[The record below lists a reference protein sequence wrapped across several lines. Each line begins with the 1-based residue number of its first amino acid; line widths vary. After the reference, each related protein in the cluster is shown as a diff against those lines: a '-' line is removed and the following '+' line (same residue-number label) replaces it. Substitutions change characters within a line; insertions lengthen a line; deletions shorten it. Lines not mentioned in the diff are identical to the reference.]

1 MRELPRAAQRG
12 EHLRTDP
19 DYATRV
25 ETFDN
30 LSHRELHAA
39 VNLLDPATLNAGG
52 QVWRGSSAGLAAAV
66 EAAGAEVRAAMADGW
81 RGPAAANAAAAVA
94 AFEQRGRELAEVM
107 GVVGE
112 RLNRAGD
119 AAETVRAGVG
129 APAGAEPDLAA
140 ALLDPGSAAAN
151 VAAQKAAETAR
162 LDVVRVMEDVYAG
175 AFLPTGNGVPAFPE
189 FEAPGG
195 VVAVS
200 SADAGA
206 GGAAVGAAGAVP
218 GATPV
223 ALATGPGPEAD
234 GEAAGTGAAP
244 TDSAAPEA
252 DSASTTESAGA
263 ESAPGPVAT
272 QAAGTAP
279 GGTVP
284 ASFAGTSLPHPAIPH
299 TAAPHLAGSTA
310 PVAATAPGVVPPT
323 VPADDRKKQQEERS
337 TAKPRESSGTEAVT
351 GLGAG
356 AMGGLLG
363 GALAASETTRP
374 GHGISAHLPPRPP
387 ADATD
392 DDLHFPDEELTYL
405 EPGDDNGG
413 LIGSLEPTTPPV
425 LGEWSERE

>member
-1 MRELPRAAQRG
+1 MRELPRSAQRG

-19 DYATRV
+19 DYAPRV

-39 VNLLDPATLNAGG
+39 VNLLDPAALNAGG
-52 QVWRGSSAGLAAAV
+52 RLWRGSGAGLAAAV

-94 AFEQRGRELAEVM
+94 AFEQRGRELADVM

-129 APAGAEPDLAA
+129 APAGGEPDLTA

-175 AFLPTGNGVPAFPE
+175 AFLPTGNGIPAFPE
-189 FEAPGG
+189 FDAPGG
-195 VVAVS
+195 IGAAPPADAAVS
-200 SADAGA
+200 ARGGSGSEAGA
-206 GGAAVGAAGAVP
+206 APIAA
-218 GATPV
+218 PV
-223 ALATGPGPEAD
+223 ALATGTTTD
-234 GEAAGTGAAP
+234 DEAAGAAAAAD
-244 TDSAAPEA
+244 DSATPEDEA
-252 DSASTTESAGA
+252 ASTAVPAGA
-263 ESAPGPVAT
+263 ESGTAAAAT
-272 QAAGTAP
+272 QAAGSAP
-279 GGTVP
+279 AGTVA
-284 ASFAGTSLPHPAIPH
+284 AS
-299 TAAPHLAGSTA
+299 LAGAAMPHIAVPHAATPHFASGTA
-310 PVAATAPGVVPPT
+310 PVSAGVPGVIPPT
-323 VPADDRKKQQEERS
+323 VPADDRKKRQEERRTS
-337 TAKPRESSGTEAVT
+337 KPRESSGTEAVT

-363 GALAASETTRP
+363 GALAASETTRA

-387 ADATD
+387 AADPD

-405 EPGDDNGG
+405 EPGDDNGT
-413 LIGSLEPTTPPV
+413 LIGSLDPTTPPV

>member
-1 MRELPRAAQRG
+1 MRELPRSAQRG

-19 DYATRV
+19 DYAPRV

-39 VNLLDPATLNAGG
+39 VNLLDPAALNAGG
-52 QVWRGSSAGLAAAV
+52 QVWRGSGAGLAAAV

-81 RGPAAANAAAAVA
+81 RGPAAADAAAAVA
-94 AFEQRGRELAEVM
+94 AFEQRGRALADVM

-129 APAGAEPDLAA
+129 APTGGEPDLAA

-162 LDVVRVMEDVYAG
+162 LDVVRVMEAVYAG
-175 AFLPTGNGVPAFPE
+175 AFLPTGNGIPAFPE
-189 FEAPGG
+189 FDVAGGIGAAP
-195 VVAVS
+195 A
-200 SADAGA
+200 ADAGPGA
-206 GGAAVGAAGAVP
+206 RPGLGGAAGTEP
-218 GATPV
+218 NATPV
-223 ALATGPGPEAD
+223 ALATGATED
-234 GEAAGTGAAP
+234 DEVTGTAAAP
-244 TDSAAPEA
+244 EDSAAPEA
-252 DSASTTESAGA
+252 ASTAAPAGA
-263 ESAPGPVAT
+263 EPGPATVAT
-272 QAAGTAP
+272 QAAGVAP
-279 GGTVP
+279 VGTVP
-284 ASFAGTSLPHPAIPH
+284 ASFAGTSLPHSTVPH
-299 TAAPHLAGSTA
+299 TATPHFASGTA
-310 PVAATAPGVVPPT
+310 PVSAGVPGVIPPT
-323 VPADDRKKQQEERS
+323 VPADDRKKQQQEERR
-337 TAKPRESSGTEAVT
+337 TAKPRESTGTEAVT

-363 GALAASETTRP
+363 GALAASETTRA

-387 ADATD
+387 AADPD

-405 EPGDDNGG
+405 EPGDDNGT
-413 LIGSLEPTTPPV
+413 LIGSLDPTTPPV